1 MGESALDLL
10 AFAGIMALGQFSP
23 GPDMLLLTRTS
34 LAEGGKAGV
43 ATALGIATGLC
54 VHGALAIGG
63 MAVALEQSPVARRFL
78 MWVAGAYLLWLG
90 YKLLVACWQ
99 AHAHRSGPLVAGPA
113 LRGSA
118 YLRGLWC
125 NLLNPKA
132 LIFLAAVI
140 TPFLRGEHSWG
151 WLLAL
156 WSIVAIQSGILWA
169 LWAVVLQWRPL
180 RRSYEKAQ
188 PVIDGLFGVGL
199 VLLAVKLAI
208 G

>member
-1 MGESALDLL
+1 MAEAALDLL

-63 MAVALEQSPVARRFL
+63 MAVALDQSPMARRIL
-78 MWVAGAYLLWLG
+78 MGVAGAYLLWLG
-90 YKLLVACWQ
+90 YKLLVACWR
-99 AHAHRSGPLVAGPA
+99 AHANPSGVAPTGPA
-113 LRGSA
+113 LSGSP
-118 YLRGLWC
+118 YLRGLLC

-132 LIFLAAVI
+132 LVFLAAVI
-140 TPFLRGEHSWG
+140 TPFLRGEHTGG

-156 WSIVAIQSGILWA
+156 WSIVAIQSGILWG

-180 RRSYEKAQ
+180 RVGYEKAQ
-188 PVIDGLFGVGL
+188 PVIDGLFGIGL
-199 VLLAVKLAI
+199 IILALKLI
-208 G
+208 F